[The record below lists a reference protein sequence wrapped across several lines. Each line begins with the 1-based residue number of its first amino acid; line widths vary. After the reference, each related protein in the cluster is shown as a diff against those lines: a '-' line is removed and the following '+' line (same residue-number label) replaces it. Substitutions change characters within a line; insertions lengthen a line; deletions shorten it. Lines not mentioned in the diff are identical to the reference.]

1 MEYKIFYKSSVEKD
15 LKRIDF
21 KQRKNIMDCIENDIA
36 KGIKGKK
43 LKGEYEGMYSYRTG
57 NYRIVY
63 TQIPQGILIL
73 RISHRK
79 DVYK

>member
-1 MEYKIFYKSSVEKD
+1 LEYKIFYKSSVEKD

-21 KQRKNIMDCIENDIA
+21 KQRKNIMDCIKNDIA

-43 LKGEYEGMYSYRTG
+43 LKGEYEGNSYRTG

-63 TQIPQGILIL
+63 THTTGDINIT
-73 RISHRK
+73 
-79 DVYK
+79 YFT

>member
-73 RISHRK
+73 RI
-79 DVYK
+79 